1 MIYGI
6 GLPRTGTASL
16 TEALKK
22 MGKQTTHHCVLHDS
36 IDHEHFDTLA
46 KVDNSFYRTYQD
58 LILNN
63 NNALFI
69 LTTRNKDDW
78 HKSITRFS
86 TKPPDLPDIDKYEE
100 KVTNLFRSID
110 TENKL
115 LVVNIFEDPNVFKKI
130 SLFVGVVHEEEKMPH
145 IKRELI

>member
-1 MIYGI
+1 MINKIKKY
-6 GLPRTGTASL
+6 LSDNTG
-16 TEALKK
+16 
-22 MGKQTTHHCVLHDS
+22 
-36 IDHEHFDTLA
+36 
-46 KVDNSFYRTYQD
+46 Y
-58 LILNN
+58 LIRL
-63 NNALFI
+63 
-69 LTTRNKDDW
+69 DDIAENMNW
-78 HKSITRFS
+78 NMM
-86 TKPPDLPDIDKYEE
+86 E